1 MRTKKANSTPAP
13 DAARIERI
21 VKRADRLLK
30 GTEHRIRIV
39 KCNRKLYLDVTYTD
53 YRPIEEVRKNLLHIV
68 GGVLPLTVIREYSD
82 TFIKNA
88 LYELFSAG
96 KDAILTVGPNG
107 LDAVPIRVY
116 VNNMLEV
123 RCRV

>member
-1 MRTKKANSTPAP
+1 MRTKKVNSNPAP

-21 VKRADRLLK
+21 VKRADRLLQ

-39 KCNRKLYLDVTYTD
+39 KCNRKQYLDVTYTD
-53 YRPIEEVRKNLLHIV
+53 YRPVEEVRKKLLHIAGDV
-68 GGVLPLTVIREYSD
+68 IPLTVMREYSD
-82 TFIKNA
+82 DFIKNA

-96 KDAILTVGPNG
+96 KDAILTTGTNG

-116 VNNMLEV
+116 VNQMLDT
-123 RCRV
+123 RCRI